1 MATKTK
7 DVAPDYLHEARVAL
21 DEWDQRVID
30 EAWTMK
36 VVTLRALFALL
47 WAILHEVRALR
58 AGRE

>member
-1 MATKTK
+1 MATRTK
-7 DVAPDYLHEARVAL
+7 DVAPDYLHAARVAL

-30 EAWTMK
+30 ETWTVK

-58 AGRE
+58 TGRE